1 MALIALAAD
10 KGAPGVTTAAV
21 ALGAVWPRP
30 VLVAECDQAGGDLV
44 YRLPAAPSDDSGG
57 RGGSRDG
64 GMLNPSRGLLSL
76 AATARRGL
84 RPDQIAEHC
93 QRLVGGLDVLVGLTN
108 AEQAQ
113 AMTWLWGPLGRAF
126 AGLAPVD
133 VLADCG
139 RLGAGTPL
147 TDLLREADMVVL
159 FTRATLEQVA
169 HLRERVTALAGE
181 LRGGPPIGVVVLADP
196 RDFRASIAEVD
207 RIIAGVR
214 NRLHG
219 RDGAAPAY
227 AGSLAGAEP
236 GPGPAPPSVEVLGGL
251 ALDPKGAELL
261 SGRWGGRLDRSLLI
275 RSARE
280 VAATLVDRLGPS
292 TPAAPAPAAAP
303 PAGGPPPAAP
313 PPSATPGTTDGH
325 TAPGAYSAPG
335 SAPGAYGAPN
345 THPGPGSAP
354 HPASG
359 AAPGSAPGAAP
370 GTASGAA
377 SGQMP
382 GAADRPGTAGH
393 PSPPLERPA
402 GQEPLA
408 RPPDRQQYQ
417 EGRL

>member
-44 YRLPAAPSDDSGG
+44 YRLPAAPSDSG
-57 RGGSRDG
+57 RGGQEQDRDG

-84 RPDQIAEHC
+84 RPEQVAEHC

-133 VLADCG
+133 VIVDCG

-147 TDLLREADMVVL
+147 TDLLREADLVVL
-159 FTRATLEQVA
+159 LTRATLEQVA
-169 HLRERVTALAGE
+169 HLRERVAALSE
-181 LRGGPPIGVVVLADP
+181 DLRGGPPLGVLVLADP
-196 RDFRASIAEVD
+196 RDFRGSIAEVD
-207 RIIAGVR
+207 RIVAGAR
-214 NRLHG
+214 G
-219 RDGAAPAY
+219 RSPGD
-227 AGSLAGAEP
+227 AGAEP
-236 GPGPAPPSVEVLGGL
+236 AGPPPPTVTVLGGL

-280 VAATLVDRLGPS
+280 VAADLVGRLQ
-292 TPAAPAPAAAP
+292 PAPAAPYGPAP
-303 PAGGPPPAAP
+303 GRPADSSPGVHGVPAGAGNAGEQVPAGGR
-313 PPSATPGTTDGH
+313 GEKG
-325 TAPGAYSAPG
+325 
-335 SAPGAYGAPN
+335 
-345 THPGPGSAP
+345 
-354 HPASG
+354 
-359 AAPGSAPGAAP
+359 
-370 GTASGAA
+370 
-377 SGQMP
+377 
-382 GAADRPGTAGH
+382 DR
-393 PSPPLERPA
+393 
-402 GQEPLA
+402 
-408 RPPDRQQYQ
+408 
-417 EGRL
+417 

>member
-44 YRLPAAPSDDSGG
+44 YRLPAAADDTAG
-57 RGGSRDG
+57 RGAARDG

-84 RPDQIAEHC
+84 RPEQIAEHC
-93 QRLVGGLDVLVGLTN
+93 QRLVGGLDVLVGITS

-113 AMTWLWGPLGRAF
+113 GMTWLWGPLGRAF

-147 TDLLREADMVVL
+147 NDLMREADMVVL

-169 HLRERVTALAGE
+169 HLRERVSALTAE
-181 LRGGPPIGVVVLADP
+181 LRGGPPIGVIVLADP

-207 RIIAGVR
+207 RIISSAQH
-214 NRLHG
+214 RLNG
-219 RDGAAPAY
+219 PDGPV
-227 AGSLAGAEP
+227 SEP
-236 GPGPAPPSVEVLGGL
+236 GPVPPPVTVLGGL

-280 VAATLVDRLGPS
+280 VAGTLAGRLAT
-292 TPAAPAPAAAP
+292 APG
-303 PAGGPPPAAP
+303 PAGAVPDGSPAGPGGPGAGALGQSPPYTSPPPASHPSREGAGP
-313 PPSATPGTTDGH
+313 PA
-325 TAPGAYSAPG
+325 SAP
-335 SAPGAYGAPN
+335 
-345 THPGPGSAP
+345 
-354 HPASG
+354 
-359 AAPGSAPGAAP
+359 
-370 GTASGAA
+370 
-377 SGQMP
+377 
-382 GAADRPGTAGH
+382 
-393 PSPPLERPA
+393 
-402 GQEPLA
+402 
-408 RPPDRQQYQ
+408 QYQ
-417 EGRL
+417 EGRR

>member
-10 KGAPGVTTAAV
+10 KGAPGVTTSAV

-44 YRLPAAPSDDSGG
+44 YRLPAAAG
-57 RGGSRDG
+57 DG
-64 GMLNPSRGLLSL
+64 GDDTRTTMLNPSRGLLSL

-93 QRLVGGLDVLVGLTN
+93 QRLVGGLDVLVGITN

-113 AMTWLWGPLGRAF
+113 GMTWLWGPLARAF

-147 TDLLREADMVVL
+147 LDLVRASDMLVL

-169 HLRERVTALAGE
+169 HLRERIAALAGE
-181 LRGGPPIGVVVLADP
+181 LRGGPPVGVVVLADP

-207 RIIAGVR
+207 RIVTSAHQRLRADAAAG
-214 NRLHG
+214 G
-219 RDGAAPAY
+219 
-227 AGSLAGAEP
+227 
-236 GPGPAPPSVEVLGGL
+236 GPPPPPVSVLGGL

-261 SGRWGGRLDRSLLI
+261 AGRWGGRLDRSLLI

-280 VAATLVDRLGPS
+280 IAGTLAARVAAPGPDVPHAHGPEGAVHPAPPGGRG
-292 TPAAPAPAAAP
+292 PAAPLDP
-303 PAGGPPPAAP
+303 
-313 PPSATPGTTDGH
+313 
-325 TAPGAYSAPG
+325 
-335 SAPGAYGAPN
+335 
-345 THPGPGSAP
+345 
-354 HPASG
+354 
-359 AAPGSAPGAAP
+359 
-370 GTASGAA
+370 
-377 SGQMP
+377 Q
-382 GAADRPGTAGH
+382 
-393 PSPPLERPA
+393 L
-402 GQEPLA
+402 
-408 RPPDRQQYQ
+408 Q